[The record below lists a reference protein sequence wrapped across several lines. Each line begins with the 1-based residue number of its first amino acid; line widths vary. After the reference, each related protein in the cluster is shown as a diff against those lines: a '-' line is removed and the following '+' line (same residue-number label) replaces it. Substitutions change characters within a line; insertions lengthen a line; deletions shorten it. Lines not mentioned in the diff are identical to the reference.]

1 MTIISPSVFLPLY
14 DHLHNFYDRL
24 KYANFVFSKRLKMP
38 LILLNMK
45 ILLINTAERND
56 NTMRLRLL
64 LEEMS
69 ISVETLAIKSQDEG
83 IITQFTSFFNPFDPE
98 KKEDE
103 KTNVPTHIAILSPLS
118 KRWFDFLAGFSCGSR
133 LPFIV
138 YGEEAIS
145 GISEEFAPC
154 FTFLNT
160 DDSLRAFLEAE
171 NEAFKKQE
179 AAREIIR
186 AQETL
191 LKMGVP
197 VTGESLAHCAE
208 EGHVE
213 EMSLFLAAG
222 FSPDTR
228 NKAGVPLLNLAA
240 RKGSLEVLRFLDTSG
255 AKLNLQAD
263 DRGTSALIDSVM
275 GKYYDLANELIGAG
289 MDVNVKSKD
298 GQTAL
303 IVAVGASDEKM
314 VETLLKAGADV
325 DISDSLG
332 VSAKKYAALFHKES
346 IIRLFDACSAPAQN
360 A

>member
-1 MTIISPSVFLPLY
+1 
-14 DHLHNFYDRL
+14 
-24 KYANFVFSKRLKMP
+24 
-38 LILLNMK
+38 MK
-45 ILLINTAERND
+45 ILLVHTTEKND
-56 NTMRLRLL
+56 NAGRLRLL
-64 LEEMS
+64 LEDMS
-69 ISVETLAIKSQDEG
+69 ISVEILTIKSQDEG
-83 IITQFTSFFNPFDPE
+83 IMTQFTSFFSPFDSE
-98 KKEDE
+98 REEE

-160 DDSLRAFLEAE
+160 DDSLHMFLEAE

-179 AAREIIR
+179 AARAIIR

-191 LKMGVP
+191 LKMGIP
-197 VTGESLAHCAE
+197 VTGESLAQCAG
-208 EGHVE
+208 EGNVE

-222 FSPDTR
+222 FSPNTR

-240 RKGSLEVLRFLDTSG
+240 RKGNLEVVRFLIASG
-255 AKLNLQAD
+255 SQLNVQAE

-275 GKYYDLANELIGAG
+275 GKYYDVVDELTMAG
-289 MDVNVKSKD
+289 TDVNIKSKD

-303 IVAVGASDEKM
+303 IIAVGTGDEKI
-314 VETLLKAGADV
+314 VEVLLKAGADV
-325 DISDSLG
+325 DITDSLG
-332 VSAKKYAALFHKES
+332 VSAKKYAGFFHKES
-346 IIRLFDACSAPAQN
+346 IISLFDAYSAEKAM
-360 A
+360 